1 MTMQWFECRSECPAC
16 TSNRFN
22 VVYQNSYH
30 LGPIRDYLVDFY
42 SFKNTE
48 PFEYLKEASYVLC
61 ECEVCGLFFQRDIPN
76 GSLLKLIYEQWIDP
90 EIALNR
96 YQEQGRFG
104 HNPNNEKEICQV
116 IAYLGKAPASLCFF
130 DFGMGWGAWARM
142 AKDFGCDSYGTDLSL
157 ERIKY
162 AESKGVK
169 VIQLDEIPH
178 HCFDFINTE
187 QVFEHLAE
195 PLQTLRNLKSA
206 LKSDGIIKIGVPSA
220 KNIQQRLRK
229 MDWKAPKGAK
239 NSLNSVAPLEHINC
253 FAGVSLVKMAH
264 EAGLE
269 EVFVPE
275 IVKYKHL
282 ADWSGTKKIEK
293 NILLPI
299 YRNLIRK
306 QKHNYIFLRH
316 K

>member
-1 MTMQWFECRSECPAC
+1 MQWFESRSECPAC

-22 VVYQNSYH
+22 VIYQNNYDT
-30 LGPIRDYLVDFY
+30 GPIRDYLVDFY
-42 SFKNTE
+42 SFQGPE
-48 PFEYLKEASYVLC
+48 VFEYLKEASYVLC
-61 ECEVCGLFFQRDIPN
+61 ECSNCGLYFQRDIPN
-76 GSLLKLIYEQWIDP
+76 GPLLKLIYEQWIDA
-90 EIALNR
+90 ERAFNQ
-96 YQEQGRFG
+96 YQEQGRLG

-116 IAYLGKAPASLCFF
+116 IAFLGKEPATLCFF
-130 DFGMGWGAWARM
+130 DFGMGWGTWAKM

-157 ERIKY
+157 ERIKF
-162 AESKGVK
+162 AESNGVK
-169 VIQLDEIPH
+169 VIQWDEIPH
-178 HCFDFINTE
+178 HSFDFINAE

-195 PLQTLRNLKSA
+195 PLQTLCYLKTA

-220 KNIQQRLRK
+220 KNIRQRLRI

-253 FAGVSLVKMAH
+253 FVRGSLVKMAD

-269 EVFVPE
+269 EVFIPE

-282 ADWSGTKKIEK
+282 VDWSGTKKIEK

-299 YRNLIRK
+299 YRNLVRK